1 MTRRT
6 GDSPSSILPADRP
19 SRKRVRPSRTVGTR
33 GRSAGV
39 WVAVTWS
46 LLSIAAGYGFRN
58 PSPTVAVAA
67 EPAPSAAAAERA
79 LDESASLLDDGKPAK
94 ASEMIAEAAAML
106 TRLAELDRP
115 PSALRGLCERAREL
129 KDRLAFEGA
138 DVAHIDIPATPRG
151 VAKSRAGAPSPPEA
165 VPTSPG
171 PSFLNAVAPI
181 LVKHCGGCHV
191 TGRGGDFQM
200 PSYDALMKSG
210 MVQKG
215 FGESSRLVEVILSG
229 DMPRGGGSVP
239 PADIATLVAWIDRG
253 AAFDGPDGSVPLV
266 AAPRPGAPAPPPVRG
281 PVKLSPGDVSFAFEV
296 APVLLEHCAGCHD
309 ADDPEGGLRMESL
322 ASLVRGGQTGPAL
335 VPGASASSLLVR
347 KLRGTDIEGQRM
359 PLGKD
364 PLPTETIDRIA
375 HWIDQGI
382 KLDLLTPRTPL
393 ADVAAAGR
401 ARSLSHE
408 ELASARFSAAGGV
421 WRRAIADAADPVVLT
436 RDSRVCIV
444 SNLSPSRVETLA
456 AAADRFEGLIAEA
469 CFGEGTERP
478 LVKGGVVLFAFAK
491 PYDYSDFW
499 VNVIGAER
507 PKGLLG
513 GAGVAG
519 DVAYGALVVP
529 EGAKE
534 HLDVEFRLAEQMTA
548 AALVARGVP
557 VWFASGAARVVAAKL
572 VPRSAPAKGWR
583 GDANERI
590 TRIRSAAD
598 LVAGR
603 ADLAD
608 STAAGAAFFAA
619 SGGMTKLPGLVA
631 ELDAG
636 MPFEAA
642 FTTMFRGPPA
652 AIVDGWLARTTRR

>member
-1 MTRRT
+1 MTRQAR
-6 GDSPSSILPADRP
+6 DSASSRRPADRP
-19 SRKRVRPSRTVGTR
+19 SARCVRPSRTVNAR
-33 GRSAGV
+33 RWSAGV
-39 WVAVTWS
+39 WVAVIWS
-46 LLSIAAGYGFRN
+46 LLSIASGSGFHN
-58 PSPTVAVAA
+58 PALTVAVAA
-67 EPAPSAAAAERA
+67 EPAPTAASAKRA
-79 LDESASLLDDGKPAK
+79 LDEGAALLDDGKPAK
-94 ASEMIAEAAAML
+94 ARELVAEAAALL
-106 TRLAELDRP
+106 THLAELDRP
-115 PSALRGLCERAREL
+115 PAALRGLCERAREL

-138 DVAHIDIPATPRG
+138 DVTQIDIPSSPRG
-151 VAKSRAGAPSPPEA
+151 VSKSRAGAPSPPEA
-165 VPTSPG
+165 VPTAPG
-171 PSFLNAVAPI
+171 PSFVNAVAPI

-191 TGRGGDFQM
+191 TGRRGDFQM

-210 MVQKG
+210 MVHKG
-215 FGESSRLVEVILSG
+215 GGASSRLVEVIVSG

-239 PADIATLVAWIDRG
+239 PADLATLVAWIDRG
-253 AAFDGPDGSVPLV
+253 AAFDGPDGSAPLA
-266 AAPRPGAPAPPPVRG
+266 AAPRPGAPPPPPVRG
-281 PVKLSPGDVSFAFEV
+281 AVKLSPGDVSFAFEV

-309 ADDPEGGLRMESL
+309 ADDPEGGLRMVSL
-322 ASLVRGGQTGPAL
+322 ESLVRGGQTGPAL
-335 VPGASASSLLVR
+335 VPGDAASSLLVR

-375 HWIDQGI
+375 RWIDQGI

-408 ELASARFSAAGGV
+408 ELATARFSAAGGV

-436 RDSRVCIV
+436 RDARVCIV
-444 SNLSPSRVETLA
+444 SNLSPSRVEALA
-456 AAADRFEGLIAEA
+456 AAADRIEGLIADA
-469 CFGEGTERP
+469 WYGEGAERP

-519 DVAYGALVVP
+519 DVAYGALVMP
-529 EGAKE
+529 EGAKDQ
-534 HLDVEFRLAEQMTA
+534 LDLDFRLAEQMTA

-557 VWFASGAARVVAAKL
+557 DWFASGAARVVAAKL
-572 VPRSAPAKGWR
+572 VPRSALAKGWR
-583 GDANERI
+583 SDANERI
-590 TRIRSAAD
+590 ARIRSAAD

-603 ADLAD
+603 ADPAD
-608 STAAGAAFFAA
+608 ATAAGAAFFAA
-619 SGGMTKLPGLVA
+619 SGGMTKLPGLLA

-636 MPFEAA
+636 IPFDAA
-642 FTTMFRGPPA
+642 FTTTFRGPPA